1 MSTSKANRGILRI
14 ALVLAAALLLA
25 ACGRTTLYSNLDE
38 RQANEVL
45 AALLST
51 GVNADKRLAVSKSGW
66 EIRVDDADFPYAMQ
80 VLQSRGL
87 PRQQYSSLGDIFK
100 KEGFASSSLE
110 EMARLKHGLQQEMAR
125 TLSSYPGVVD
135 ARVHIN
141 LPERDPLGGTSSDA
155 SASVVIFEQSGANL
169 RDKETEMKVVVKDGV
184 PGLNDVNKVTVKFTT
199 VPGPSENRQGQ
210 RGTTAIAMSAVSPMA
225 IALVAAVVGLIGL
238 LLAFGGRLRQR
249 LQGQPKQT
257 PRVWNG

>member
-1 MSTSKANRGILRI
+1 MSTSTSKRGSWRV
-14 ALVLAAALLLA
+14 ALGLLACLLLA
-25 ACGRTTLYSNLDE
+25 ACGRTTLYSDLEE

-45 AALLST
+45 AALLAT
-51 GVNADKRLAVSKSGW
+51 GVKADKRLSVSKNGW
-66 EIRVDDADFPYAMQ
+66 EIRVDDNDFPYAMQ

-110 EMARLKHGLQQEMAR
+110 EMARLKHGLQQEMSK
-125 TLSSYPGVVD
+125 TLASYPGVVD

-141 LPERDPLGGTSSDA
+141 LPQRDPLGGNSSDA
-155 SASVVIFEQSGANL
+155 SASVVIFEQPGANL
-169 RDKETEMKVVVKDGV
+169 SDKETEMKVVVKDGV

-199 VPGPSENRQGQ
+199 VPGPAENRQGQ
-210 RGTTAIAMSAVSPMA
+210 RSATPVAMSAISPMA
-225 IALVAAVVGLIGL
+225 IGIVAAVIAVIALV
-238 LLAFGGRLRQR
+238 LAFGGRLRQR
-249 LQGQPKQT
+249 LQPQPKQS